1 LGENAEARELVTIA
15 QRGQLKRQGIAWVDS
30 GTRVAYVV
38 MGFGALCVLLLALGV
53 LGPLTND
60 AFLILGVGAVV
71 ATVVGLRRNRPAA
84 RWPWVIIA
92 VALVVFLIGGGV
104 RDAFG
109 TLGDLS
115 GHRSPVPDLITL
127 AGYVTVGIGVL
138 GLAHVRR
145 RGVRDVDGMLDGVIA
160 ALAAMALAWIFL
172 INPTLFHEHAVLR
185 VRLVLS
191 CYPPLSV
198 FVVAMIARLAFNTG
212 KRRPLS
218 YALFL
223 GAGSAMLVGDV
234 VYMLVETHVLSV
246 PQHVFDVPYA
256 LAFVLFVGAV
266 LHPSMRELTEPLP
279 ADQLV
284 PTKGRLALVAV
295 ALAFPALIT
304 VFRVDATASD
314 RVALGVIVMALTLA
328 AAWRMFR
335 ALRAYARS
343 EERLTHAATHD
354 ALTGLPN
361 RAFAQEHLSSL
372 LARPR
377 HDRGLIA
384 LIFLDVDRFKLINDS
399 YGHSLGDELLLAVAQ
414 RLRATTRPGDLVA
427 RIGGDEFVV
436 VLDRLPS
443 TEKALEVAERTRLG
457 LQLPFNVRTVE
468 IITSASIGVSLA
480 DGSDRTLDAEAL
492 IRDADTAMYRA
503 KETGRDAVSVFDS
516 SMRDSATERVELERD
531 LRHAMDSDEL
541 YLLYQPLVQLPIGTI
556 EGFEALIRWSHPTRG
571 ELLPASFVPVAED
584 SGLIVS
590 IGTWVIGEA
599 CRQLARWRDMI
610 PNGDDLY
617 VAVNLSV
624 RQLRDPELI
633 PFVRSSL
640 RREKLTNRSL
650 CLELT
655 ESLLMD
661 NPASAAELLEQL
673 RSAGVGLSIDD
684 FGTGYSSLSSLR
696 KIAVDR
702 VKIDQSFIDGLD
714 HDTSD
719 ESLVAAIVAMASAL
733 RVTTVAE
740 GVETYEQGRHLH
752 ELGCNVAQGNFYS
765 PPVSAESVPAVVER
779 FGVSR
784 RSHLRIVPDSEL
796 A

>member
-1 LGENAEARELVTIA
+1 MG
-15 QRGQLKRQGIAWVDS
+15 RQGAARPGRIES
-30 GTRVAYVV
+30 GGRAASVV
-38 MGFGALCVLLLALGV
+38 MGVGALCVLALALGL
-53 LGPLTND
+53 LGPLAD
-60 AFLILGVGAVV
+60 AAFLILGGGAVV
-71 ATVVGLRRNRPAA
+71 AMIVGLRRNRPAA
-84 RWPWVIIA
+84 RWPWMIIT
-92 VALVVFLIGGGV
+92 VALVVFLVGGGV
-104 RDAFG
+104 REAFG

-115 GHRSPVPDLITL
+115 ADRSLAPDLITL
-127 AGYVTVGIGVL
+127 SGYAILGLGVL
-138 GLAHVRR
+138 GLANVRR
-145 RGVRDVDGMLDGVIA
+145 RGARDVDGMLDGLIA
-160 ALAAMALAWIFL
+160 ALAAMALAWVFL
-172 INPTLFHEHAVLR
+172 IHPTLFHEQAPFS
-185 VRLVLS
+185 VRLLLS

-198 FVVAMIARLAFNTG
+198 FIVAMIARLAFNTG

-218 YALFL
+218 YGLLL
-223 GAGSAMLVGDV
+223 GAGTAMLVGDV
-234 VYMLVETHVLSV
+234 VYMLLETHVVTL

-256 LAFVLFVGAV
+256 FACVLFIGAV

-279 ADQLV
+279 ADELA
-284 PTKGRLALVAV
+284 PTKGRLAFVAV

-304 VFRVDATASD
+304 VIRVDAEVGD
-314 RVALGVIVMALTLA
+314 RFAFGIIIMALTLA

-361 RAFAQEHLSSL
+361 RAYAQDHLNSL
-372 LARPR
+372 LARPKQE
-377 HDRGLIA
+377 RGLVA
-384 LIFLDVDRFKLINDS
+384 LLFLDVDRFKLINDS
-399 YGHSLGDELLLAVAQ
+399 YGHSLGDELLLAVAG

-427 RIGGDEFVV
+427 RIGGDEFVI
-436 VLDRLPS
+436 VLDNLPTTS
-443 TEKALEVAERTRLG
+443 KALEVAERTRVSF
-457 LQLPFNVRTVE
+457 QIPFNVRGVE

-480 DGSDRTLDAEAL
+480 DGADPALDAEAL

-503 KETGRDAVSVFDS
+503 KETGRDAVSVFDL

-531 LRHAMDSDEL
+531 LRHAMESGEL
-541 YLLYQPLVQLPIGTI
+541 YLLYQPLVQLPMGTI
-556 EGFEALIRWSHPTRG
+556 EGFEALLRWSHPSRG
-571 ELLPASFVPVAED
+571 QLPPASFVPVAED
-584 SGLIVS
+584 TGLIVS
-590 IGTWVIGEA
+590 IGTWVIEEA
-599 CRQLARWRDMI
+599 CRQLAWWRDAI
-610 PNGDDLY
+610 PNGEDLY

-624 RQLRDPELI
+624 RQLRDPQLV
-633 PFVRSSL
+633 PCVRNVLNGERLSDG
-640 RREKLTNRSL
+640 SL

-673 RSAGVGLSIDD
+673 RSVGVVLSIDD

-696 KIAVDR
+696 RMPVDR
-702 VKIDQSFIDGLD
+702 VKIDQSFIEGLD

-740 GVETYEQGRHLH
+740 GVETYAQGKHLH

-765 PPVSAESVPAVVER
+765 RPVPSASVPDVVDQ
-779 FGVSR
+779 FGVAR
-784 RSHLRIVPDSEL
+784 RSHLKVVPDIEL